1 MNAERVGRRWRF
13 GFCAIAAVL
22 VVPAMLRSDAIAAPL
37 APRLEEPRYAF
48 PPLVGKPWKDVF
60 EWLSLTTGKPVLAP
74 TIPHGTFV
82 AFVCKPGKRYT
93 ISDVADIINGSLLA
107 SEDTQKYLLI
117 RRERDFMLVPFD
129 KHIVCWASPIS
140 IEALPRQPRTQMVRV
155 EIPLTEL
162 KAELVRD
169 EFAKLLTPFGRLDR
183 VKPNGLVIVERA
195 GNVEQILEMIRL
207 SENEAQP
214 RSGK

>member
-1 MNAERVGRRWRF
+1 
-13 GFCAIAAVL
+13 
-22 VVPAMLRSDAIAAPL
+22 
-37 APRLEEPRYAF
+37 
-48 PPLVGKPWKDVF
+48 
-60 EWLSLTTGKPVLAP
+60 
-74 TIPHGTFV
+74 
-82 AFVCKPGKRYT
+82 
-93 ISDVADIINGSLLA
+93 
-107 SEDTQKYLLI
+107 
-117 RRERDFMLVPFD
+117 
-129 KHIVCWASPIS
+129 
-140 IEALPRQPRTQMVRV
+140 MVRV